1 MTDLIAMTEKLV
13 ENIEWQLVPVDMTID
28 DCVPFV
34 IDAIQ
39 YFYVMT
45 GQANRYSDDL
55 IIYQDEDTP
64 AYFNAD
70 FQVDERLY
78 ILTTAQIEFYRKV
91 QSDVSELMSYSTD
104 AMTVAN
110 ADKPYANLAGII
122 NDLKGKQIEIWHK
135 MTRYNLL

>member
-1 MTDLIAMTEKLV
+1 MTDLIALTEKLV

-39 YFYVMT
+39 YFYIMS
-45 GQANRYSDDL
+45 GQADRYSDDL
-55 IIYQDEDTP
+55 IVYEDDSP
-64 AYFNAD
+64 IYFNAD
-70 FQVDERLY
+70 FKVDERMY

-122 NDLKGKQIEIWHK
+122 ADLKGKQIEIWHK
-135 MTRYNLL
+135 MTRFNLL

>member
-55 IIYQDEDTP
+55 IIYQDGDTP

-110 ADKPYANLAGII
+110 ADKPYVNLAGII

>member
-55 IIYQDEDTP
+55 IIYQDGDTP

>member
-13 ENIEWQLVPVDMTID
+13 DNIEWQLVPVDMTID

-39 YFYVMT
+39 YFYVMS
-45 GQANRYSDDL
+45 GQASRYSDEL
-55 IIYQDEDTP
+55 IIYDDERP

-70 FQVDERLY
+70 FEIDERLY

>member
-55 IIYQDEDTP
+55 IIYQDGDTP

-104 AMTVAN
+104 AMTGAN